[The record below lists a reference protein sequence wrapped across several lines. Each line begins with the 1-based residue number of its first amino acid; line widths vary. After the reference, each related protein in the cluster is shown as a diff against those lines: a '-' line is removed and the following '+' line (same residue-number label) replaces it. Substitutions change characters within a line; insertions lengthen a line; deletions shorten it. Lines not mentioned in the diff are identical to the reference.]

1 MASPSAVLPW
11 TLPVVLGNPVAPTGA
26 TITSVG
32 GTPTVTK
39 IAAIGPGWATV
50 TATPGTPSVTA
61 PNSISL
67 TSATVTATSGT
78 LTVSQVVA
86 PVQKPLPWV
95 LPIILGGASD
105 IYPPTAHVAA
115 VGGTAVILGHGFPYV
130 FPFAFPTSPFDV
142 SAIPASITTTT
153 GTATV
158 TGAASATTP
167 IGATIFAQPGTP
179 LVTGPTTRTVNP
191 GGANIVTAPGTPRVQ
206 TVRIATTVF
215 VVDGSQKLIDWT
227 TGAAA
232 PLPDNPLI
240 GTTLPALLNSTTCT
254 VQPISYPNT
263 FPIADA
269 LNVGANN
276 LAVAIANC
284 VGQFIL
290 VGYSQGAAICSM
302 ALEQMQNGGLVNQAP
317 NCVGAVMFGNP
328 ARQMGAIAPVQSDP
342 GGHGIWSANLV
353 TATPAYWYEFA
364 LPGDIVADV
373 PNSAYGQSIQSIFNV
388 LLNQYLGTGNFVQF
402 VLNNLTNGVQITSSQ
417 LGQLVLLLAYLNGTI
432 PTPSGQ
438 LGFAAHGGYHNTAP
452 PGATLTCA
460 QLAANYI
467 NSVTQ
472 SGSVVTFRN
481 VQPGAANIATAAGAP
496 FVAAV
501 ISPSSAT
508 LAATGGTPL
517 VNQPITITPS
527 GATITTTVGLP
538 NAATSVLPW
547 QLPVILTATT
557 TIFVTPN
564 SAVIA
569 TSLGTPIV
577 TTPELLT
584 PSANTITT
592 TMGAPIVTAPDTVTP
607 SANTITT
614 TMGTPTVTAPDTAT
628 LSGDT
633 IATSMGTLT
642 LTTPQTLTPSS
653 ATITAT
659 TGTPNLIIIAVVHFV
674 PQPSM
679 PIAVSRAATF

>member
-1 MASPSAVLPW
+1 MALPELLPFTLGQLIPGKATITATAGTPTVSVSSNVTVSPTAATVTATAGTATVTAPDTITPTAATVTATTGTPTVTAPDTVTASGATIVATTGTPTVTAPDTATPAGSTISTTGGVPGVTRTQLSFALLPW
-11 TLPVVLGNPVAPTGA
+11 TLPVVLGNQ
-26 TITSVG
+26 SV
-32 GTPTVTK
+32 TP
-39 IAAIGPGWATV
+39 PGATV
-50 TATPGTPSVTA
+50 TATGGTPIITQISAIIPGNATITATLGTPNVTA
-61 PNSISL
+61 PESIGS
-67 TSATVTATSGT
+67 TGSAITTALGTPDVTRTNQPLQG
-78 LTVSQVVA
+78 
-86 PVQKPLPWV
+86 PLPWT
-95 LPIILGGASD
+95 LPIQLGGSSD
-105 IYPPTAHVAA
+105 IYAPTARITVR
-115 VGGTAVILGHGFPYV
+115 GGIPVLPGHGFPYQ
-130 FPFAFPTSPFDV
+130 FPFSLPTDLIVISPV
-142 SAIPASITTTT
+142 TVSITTTT
-153 GTATV
+153 GTAKV

-215 VVDGSQKLIDWT
+215 VVDGSQDLIDWT
-227 TGAAA
+227 TGAVA

-302 ALEQMQNGGLVNQAP
+302 ALKQMQNGGLVNQAP
-317 NCVGAVMFGNP
+317 NCIGAVMFGNP

-467 NSVTQ
+467 NTVTQ
-472 SGSVVTFRN
+472 TGNVVTFRN
-481 VQPGAANIATAAGAP
+481 VTPNAATIATTSGIP

-501 ISPSSAT
+501 ISPSG
-508 LAATGGTPL
+508 AA
-517 VNQPITITPS
+517 
-527 GATITTTVGLP
+527 A
-538 NAATSVLPW
+538 
-547 QLPVILTATT
+547 
-557 TIFVTPN
+557 
-564 SAVIA
+564 
-569 TSLGTPIV
+569 
-577 TTPELLT
+577 
-584 PSANTITT
+584 
-592 TMGAPIVTAPDTVTP
+592 
-607 SANTITT
+607 
-614 TMGTPTVTAPDTAT
+614 
-628 LSGDT
+628 
-633 IATSMGTLT
+633 
-642 LTTPQTLTPSS
+642 
-653 ATITAT
+653 TAT
-659 TGTPNLIIIAVVHFV
+659 TGTPIVTAPNSIAPSGDRITTALGAPNQV
-674 PQPSM
+674 PGLLPWLM
-679 PIAVSRAATF
+679 PVQLASV